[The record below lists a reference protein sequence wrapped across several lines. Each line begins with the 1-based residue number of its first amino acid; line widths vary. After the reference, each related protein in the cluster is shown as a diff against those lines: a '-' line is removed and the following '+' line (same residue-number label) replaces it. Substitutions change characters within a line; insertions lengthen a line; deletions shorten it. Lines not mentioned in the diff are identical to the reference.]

1 MRSIPQLGG
10 HVNKIRFSIAPL
22 MLALLIGG
30 CASGGG
36 GFNLMSVE
44 EEWKLGQQL
53 EADIA
58 RQMPVVKDSA
68 ANAYINKLGQQLVAA
83 SGAELA
89 QLPWTFHV
97 VDSAEVNAF
106 NIPGGHVYV
115 TTGLIGAADNA
126 AELAG
131 VMGHEIA
138 HGMERHATENMTK
151 AYGLNIVAALL
162 LGQNPAAY
170 QQILAQI
177 VGGGAMARFG
187 REAERESDILG
198 TRYMVR
204 AGYNPEGMVTMFE
217 ELLRRQ
223 ERQPGTVEKFF
234 STHPLTQDRIA
245 AVKSEIAKLGNTANL
260 RTNTQEYQTFR
271 SRYGRTS

>member
-1 MRSIPQLGG
+1 MR
-10 HVNKIRFSIAPL
+10 NIRFAIAPL
-22 MLALLIGG
+22 ALALLIGG
-30 CASGGG
+30 CASGGGG

-58 RQMPVVKDSA
+58 RQMPVVNDSA

-89 QLPWTFHV
+89 QLPWHFHV
-97 VDSAEVNAF
+97 VDSPEVNAF

-126 AELAG
+126 SELAG

-151 AYGLNIVAALL
+151 AYGLNIIAALL

-223 ERQPGTVEKFF
+223 QRQPGAVEKFF

-245 AVKSEIAKLGNTANL
+245 AVKSEIAKLGSTANL

>member
-1 MRSIPQLGG
+1 MKRYTSTL
-10 HVNKIRFSIAPL
+10 APL
-22 MLALLIGG
+22 LFVALIAG
-30 CASGGG
+30 CSSGGGG

-44 EEWKLGQQL
+44 EEWQLGQQL

-58 RQMPVVKDSA
+58 KQMPVIRDSA
-68 ANAYINKLGQQLVAA
+68 ANAYINKLGQSMVAA
-83 SGAELA
+83 SGEELA

-97 VDSAEVNAF
+97 VDSPEVNAF

-151 AYGLNIVAALL
+151 AYGLNIAAALL

-177 VGGGAMARFG
+177 VGGGAMASFG
-187 REAERESDILG
+187 RDAERESDVLG
-198 TRYMVR
+198 TRYMVA
-204 AGYNPEGMVTMFE
+204 AGYNPTGMVTMFE
-217 ELLRRQ
+217 ELLRRRQ
-223 ERQPGTVEKFF
+223 SQPGAVDKFF
-234 STHPLTQDRIA
+234 STHPLTEDRIA
-245 AVKSEIAKLGNTANL
+245 AVQREIEKIGNRGNL

>member
-1 MRSIPQLGG
+1 MKQ
-10 HVNKIRFSIAPL
+10 HRFALAPVMVVL
-22 MLALLIGG
+22 LLAG
-30 CASGGG
+30 CASGGGG

-44 EEWKLGQQL
+44 EEWNLGRQL

-58 RQMPVVKDSA
+58 KQMPVVSDSA
-68 ANAYINKLGQQLVAA
+68 ANAYINKLGKQLVAA
-83 SGAELA
+83 SGNELA
-89 QLPWTFHV
+89 QLPWSFHV
-97 VDSAEVNAF
+97 VDSPEVNAF

-126 AELAG
+126 SELAG

-198 TRYMVR
+198 TRYMAR

-223 ERQPGTVEKFF
+223 QRQPGTVEKFF
-234 STHPLTQDRIA
+234 STHPLTEDRIA
-245 AVKSEIAKLGNTANL
+245 AVRNEIQKLGSTANL
-260 RTNTQEYQTFR
+260 TTNTQEYQSFR
-271 SRYGRTS
+271 SRYGRSS

>member
-1 MRSIPQLGG
+1 VKNRYA
-10 HVNKIRFSIAPL
+10 FAPL
-22 MLALLIGG
+22 LLAVMLAG

-36 GFNLMSVE
+36 GFNLVSIE

-58 RQMPVVKDSA
+58 RQMPVVRDAA

-83 SGAELA
+83 SGHQLA
-89 QLPWTFHV
+89 QLPWKFHV
-97 VDSAEVNAF
+97 IDSPEVNAF

-115 TTGLIGAADNA
+115 TTGLIGAADTA

-131 VMGHEIA
+131 VVGHEIA

-177 VGGGAMARFG
+177 LGGGAMARFG
-187 REAERESDILG
+187 REAERESDRLG
-198 TRYMVR
+198 TRYMAA
-204 AGYNPEGMVTMFE
+204 AGYNPMGMVTMFE
-217 ELLRRQ
+217 ELLRRRQ
-223 ERQPGTVEKFF
+223 SQPGAVEKFF
-234 STHPLTQDRIA
+234 STHPLTEDRIA
-245 AVKSEIAKLGNTANL
+245 AVQAEIQRMGPTGNL

-271 SRYGRTS
+271 SRYGRAS

>member
-1 MRSIPQLGG
+1 MRSFRNSGG
-10 HVNKIRFSIAPL
+10 HVKHYRFSIAPL
-22 MLALLIGG
+22 LLAILVAG

-44 EEWKLGQQL
+44 EEWNLGKQL
-53 EADIA
+53 EADVA
-58 RQMPVVKDSA
+58 KQMPVIHDSA

-83 SGAELA
+83 SGNPLA
-89 QLPWTFHV
+89 QLPWSFHV
-97 VDSAEVNAF
+97 VDSPEINAF

-187 REAERESDILG
+187 RDAERQSDSLG
-198 TRYMVR
+198 TRYMAA
-204 AGYNPEGMVTMFE
+204 AGYNPNGMVTMFE

-223 ERQPGTVEKFF
+223 QKQPGAVEKFF

-245 AVKSEIAKLGNTANL
+245 AVKHEIQGMGSTANL
-260 RTNTQEYQTFR
+260 TTNTQEYQTFR
-271 SRYGRTS
+271 SRYGKMS